1 MEPFRVENGIDI
13 LGNLVESNVLSVN
26 RTEYGNLHNQ
36 GHNLISY
43 IHDPEN
49 LYLVKNQIQYMFS
62 SCIREFMK
70 SHAYSLRKYNFMNTF
85 IGEFQCDGRFF
96 NSHA

>member
-1 MEPFRVENGIDI
+1 MKYLRDFNHFQNKNGGVEQFRVENGIDI
-13 LGNLVESNVLSVN
+13 LGNLVESNVLSIN

-49 LYLVKNQIQYMFS
+49 LYLVKNKIE
-62 SCIREFMK
+62 I
-70 SHAYSLRKYNFMNTF
+70 HL
-85 IGEFQCDGRFF
+85 
-96 NSHA
+96 